1 MTSHFPSPFKMSRF
15 CGISHESDTWAF
27 HVKLPPRAS
36 PKGRAFCHSRKRLR
50 TVADGCEHKRNF
62 WRTHLHPDPHYKRE
76 PLLRIREKDMS
87 SKVEEPAIRFSGKA
101 WGSKFKST
109 LLRRALGG
117 QSSSLCGICR
127 DPLKKRCPGAHVS
140 ECGPKLTSDT
150 SGTSNKRNNISAAG
164 AARVLACVRAQLAR
178 KYSVCLAPARVRSNC
193 KVQGDGSRTKT
204 KLKLGKQTRGRKR
217 GCWLPRSGTTMLT
230 ICLAKH
236 TCWVPQK
243 LQDCANILIDQ
254 CPPHPRLGI
263 QVPP

>member
-62 WRTHLHPDPHYKRE
+62 WRTHLHPDPH
-76 PLLRIREKDMS
+76 
-87 SKVEEPAIRFSGKA
+87 
-101 WGSKFKST
+101 
-109 LLRRALGG
+109 
-117 QSSSLCGICR
+117 
-127 DPLKKRCPGAHVS
+127 
-140 ECGPKLTSDT
+140 
-150 SGTSNKRNNISAAG
+150 
-164 AARVLACVRAQLAR
+164 VLACVWE
-178 KYSVCLAPARVRSNC
+178 KNGGYSVCLAPARVRSNC